1 MKTETRKAIVDI
13 DPAYRYDHVLYPI
26 GTTEIKL
33 NNFFVPLRMN
43 LNTEKIK
50 PAGKTG
56 ADIQNLE
63 SYSVTYKS
71 PVFDVDQLRKV
82 SLESEGNGPGAMRS
96 TCSFP
101 LPFPTA

>member
-1 MKTETRKAIVDI
+1 MRQCFHAVGKGSGKLQILLMASAPFSLRLKADL
-13 DPAYRYDHVLYPI
+13 PQ
-26 GTTEIKL
+26 TEIKL

-63 SYSVTYKS
+63 SYSATYKY
-71 PVFDVDQLRKV
+71 L
-82 SLESEGNGPGAMRS
+82 
-96 TCSFP
+96 
-101 LPFPTA
+101 